1 MCVNTMSVRP
11 IRRSSSGLPPTT
23 PFSSTKEPLRL
34 LPFQLHEWQ
43 FITSGTVCPPHEP
56 VVIWVQLSNSRA
68 KSESNPGGA
77 RKSTSG
83 QREIR
88 KSNTWP
94 NQLPKTV
101 SSPSSLK
108 SQNHQNNFHQSSYCH
123 QHTVL
128 SSNVARSSSNKIR
141 QTSSHCSELLFRACR
156 FHHSKE
162 YCQPPKIGT

>member
-1 MCVNTMSVRP
+1 MAPHWSHWRAMHWRTLGMAPRVSEGSEKQSVQSVAGRSGRIRREQSGGFRESVSMCVNTMSVRP

-88 KSNTWP
+88 KSHGRINF
-94 NQLPKTV
+94 QKR
-101 SSPSSLK
+101 LK
-108 SQNHQNNFHQSSYCH
+108 SL
-123 QHTVL
+123 V
-128 SSNVARSSSNKIR
+128 
-141 QTSSHCSELLFRACR
+141 
-156 FHHSKE
+156 
-162 YCQPPKIGT
+162 P